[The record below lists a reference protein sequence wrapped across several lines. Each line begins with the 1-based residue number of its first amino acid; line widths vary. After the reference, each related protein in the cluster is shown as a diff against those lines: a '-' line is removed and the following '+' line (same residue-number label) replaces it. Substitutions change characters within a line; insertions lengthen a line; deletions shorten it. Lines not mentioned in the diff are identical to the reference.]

1 MSHRPTNTFWLYR
14 VCAISTFMYGQ
25 FRSFLGGGAVFFAA
39 KDDEPASVFLKGQ
52 CPIMASWK
60 EEVFSFW
67 TWPRKRLL

>member
-1 MSHRPTNTFWLYR
+1 
-14 VCAISTFMYGQ
+14 MYGQ
-25 FRSFLGGGAVFFAA
+25 FRSFLGGGAIFFAA